1 MNQSEQLIDH
11 EVRIRLLEKAIID
24 IANNFTKVDG
34 KFDKFDNKLDKLEAK
49 MDSQFHW
56 ILGIII
62 TFIVMNTTIFGGII
76 LHLAKL
82 I

>member
-1 MNQSEQLIDH
+1 MNTTEQSIDH
-11 EVRIRLLEKAIID
+11 EVRIRILEKIAENID
-24 IANNFTKVDG
+24 K
-34 KFDKFDNKLDKLEAK
+34 KFERLESK

-56 ILGIII
+56 ILGTVI
-62 TFIVMNTTIFGGII
+62 TLFGGII

>member
-1 MNQSEQLIDH
+1 MNPAQIDQ
-11 EVRIRLLEKAIID
+11 EVRVRLLEKAIVAIENRFNFID
-24 IANNFTKVDG
+24 L
-34 KFDKFDNKLDKLEAK
+34 KFDKIEEK

-56 ILGIII
+56 ILGFMITLII
-62 TFIVMNTTIFGGII
+62 TIITLFGGII